1 MKICVIGS
9 GYVGL
14 VTGACFSEMG
24 NHVCCVDTNSQKVA
38 ELKQNRIP
46 IFEPGLDDLVER
58 NQSGGRLTFTTSLE
72 EGLEGAEVIFIAVG
86 TPQNSDGSVDLSQVW
101 AAARAIGNS
110 IHQYVIV
117 AAKSTV
123 PVGTVDGI
131 AALIRESLT
140 ARKLDIEFDAISN
153 PEFLKEGAAVN
164 DFMRPDRIVI
174 GSPNDRS
181 TGAMRR
187 LYAPFIRNRE
197 LLLVMGVRDAEM
209 TKYAANAMLATRISF
224 INEIAALCEKT
235 GADIEL
241 VRKGI
246 GSDSRIGYPFIYPG
260 CGYGGSCFPKD
271 VQSLIH
277 TGREH
282 NTPMSILEMVHHRNN
297 LQKRLLFEKVTERFG
312 ADLKGLVFGIWGLAF
327 KPDTDDVREASSQVL
342 VTLLI
347 EAGASV
353 RAYDPVAAANFQAA
367 VPAEWLAQGK
377 LQFVEEQHEALRGAT
392 ALLLVTEWRQF
403 RNLDLEYIRGLMK
416 HPVVFD
422 GRNQYDPAALRD
434 QGFEYFGIGR

>member
-1 MKICVIGS
+1 MRICVIGS

-24 NHVCCVDTNSQKVA
+24 NHVCCVDTDSRKIA

-46 IFEPGLDDLVER
+46 IFEPGLDDLVKR
-58 NQSGGRLTFTTSLE
+58 NQSGGRLTFTTSLQ
-72 EGLEGAEVIFIAVG
+72 EGMEGAEVIFIAVG
-86 TPQNSDGSVDLSQVW
+86 TPQQTDGSVDLNQVW
-101 AAARAIGNS
+101 AAARAIGDN

-123 PVGTVDGI
+123 PVGTVDRI
-131 AALIRESLT
+131 AALIRESLA
-140 ARKLDIEFDAISN
+140 ARNVKTEFDAISN

-174 GSPNDRS
+174 GSPNDRA

-235 GADIEL
+235 GVDIEL

-271 VQSLIH
+271 VQALIQI
-277 TGREH
+277 GREH

-297 LQKRLLFEKVTERFG
+297 LQKRRLFEKVTQRFG
-312 ADLKGLVFGIWGLAF
+312 PDLKGLVFGLWGLAF
-327 KPDTDDVREASSQVL
+327 KPDTDDIREASSLVL
-342 VTLLI
+342 ASLLI

-353 RAYDPVAAANFQAA
+353 RAYDPVAVPNFQSA
-367 VPAEWLAQGK
+367 VPPEWLAQGK
-377 LQFVEEQHEALRGAT
+377 LQFVEEQYEALRGAN

-403 RNLDLEYIRGLMK
+403 RNLDVECIRGLMA

-422 GRNQYDPAALRD
+422 GRNQYDPAFLRD

>member
-1 MKICVIGS
+1 M
-9 GYVGL
+9 
-14 VTGACFSEMG
+14 
-24 NHVCCVDTNSQKVA
+24 
-38 ELKQNRIP
+38 
-46 IFEPGLDDLVER
+46 
-58 NQSGGRLTFTTSLE
+58 
-72 EGLEGAEVIFIAVG
+72 EGAEVIFIAVG
-86 TPQNSDGSVDLSQVW
+86 TPQQTDGSVDLNQVW
-101 AAARAIGNS
+101 AAARAIGDN

-123 PVGTVDGI
+123 PVGTVDRI
-131 AALIRESLT
+131 AALIRESLA
-140 ARKLDIEFDAISN
+140 ARNVKTEFDAISN

-174 GSPNDRS
+174 GSPNDRA

-235 GADIEL
+235 GVDIEL

-271 VQSLIH
+271 VQALIQI
-277 TGREH
+277 GREH

-297 LQKRLLFEKVTERFG
+297 LQKRRLFEKVTQRFG
-312 ADLKGLVFGIWGLAF
+312 PDLKGLVFGLWGLAF
-327 KPDTDDVREASSQVL
+327 KPDTDDIREASSLVL
-342 VTLLI
+342 ASLLI

-353 RAYDPVAAANFQAA
+353 RAYDPVAVPNFQSA
-367 VPAEWLAQGK
+367 VPPEWLAQGK
-377 LQFVEEQHEALRGAT
+377 LQFVEEQYEALRGAN

-403 RNLDLEYIRGLMK
+403 RNLDVECIRGLMA

-422 GRNQYDPAALRD
+422 GRNQYDPAFLRD